1 MQQSEIQCKKRALFA
16 DRHGFKFPVLLDMDG
31 VAGLDYKVFSLPTT
45 FFVNKD
51 GIIVEQVRGVLPP
64 DQLEE
69 KFKKLIE
76 S

>member
-1 MQQSEIQCKKRALFA
+1 
-16 DRHGFKFPVLLDMDG
+16 MDG

-69 KFKKLIE
+69 RNLRN
-76 S
+76 